1 MRVVASSTD
10 LRDGGEEEEDE
21 AEGDEQPV
29 VAHQGQ
35 QVFHAGRSRN
45 VDTWQAAV
53 NPHCLP
59 TSAQPTG
66 QKGVKAAA

>member
-1 MRVVASSTD
+1 MRSLVASSSTD

-45 VDTWQAAV
+45 VDT
-53 NPHCLP
+53 C
-59 TSAQPTG
+59 
-66 QKGVKAAA
+66 